1 MSNPVRQQYELL
13 PYPARDPREEAQR
26 LIEGS
31 PSHLLELNHYLY
43 AGARD
48 FSRPFR
54 ALVAGGGTGDGLIML
69 AQHLADRKTPA
80 EIVYLD
86 LSTASRAI
94 AEERAKVRG
103 LGNIRFMSGSL
114 LDLPSLD

>member
-1 MSNPVRQQYELL
+1 MSDKVRQQYELL

-43 AGARD
+43 TGARD
-48 FSRPFR
+48 FTQPFR

-69 AQHLADRKTPA
+69 AQHLKDAGCRA

-86 LSTASRAI
+86 LSRPRAPSRNSA
-94 AEERAKVRG
+94 RG
-103 LGNIRFMSGSL
+103 AGSR
-114 LDLPSLD
+114 